1 MPPHTTQPPFAPG
14 AQGQPAGQAASAP
27 PAGKTTHA
35 MAERHEALFLA
46 LAALHKDVIA
56 LGAKKPGATVPE
68 GLRVTVEG
76 LLSDCAPF
84 ARRRGERLPVA
95 AGDMAGL
102 AAQLGQALALLEA
115 FESRHTVTDER
126 FNCRMWRV
134 AGPDLPV
141 MRLKPPA
148 AALQRRVDM
157 ADVRQKLAER
167 IDGRNRAI
175 YQEGFKAGL
184 AARQGPPSDIPRA
197 GGAPVPDSQA
207 DFGQGQQTYPRLRRL
222 D

>member
-14 AQGQPAGQAASAP
+14 AQTQPEGQAEPAP

-35 MAERHEALFLA
+35 MAERHEALWLA

-95 AGDMAGL
+95 AG
-102 AAQLGQALALLEA
+102 
-115 FESRHTVTDER
+115 V
-126 FNCRMWRV
+126 
-134 AGPDLPV
+134 
-141 MRLKPPA
+141 
-148 AALQRRVDM
+148 
-157 ADVRQKLAER
+157 
-167 IDGRNRAI
+167 
-175 YQEGFKAGL
+175 